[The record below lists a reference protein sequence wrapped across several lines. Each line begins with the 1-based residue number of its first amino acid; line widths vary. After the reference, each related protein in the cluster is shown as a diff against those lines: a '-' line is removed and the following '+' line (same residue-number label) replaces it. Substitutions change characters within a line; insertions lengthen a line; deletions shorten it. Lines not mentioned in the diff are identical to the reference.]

1 MILFSVQSTA
11 WSVLPPERRMGLAV
25 WFSGAADICSRAS
38 CDDETRALKE
48 LESKGVRIFPF
59 DAAKVRAKA
68 PAPKGGP
75 GWTAGR
81 VGRASGLEMIR
92 EVFSMR
98 RLAWAFLFLATMV
111 LASPAFAE
119 PVMELLYPPKLE
131 EYAQCARL
139 LASAGDA
146 PVRLQQKVLKLH
158 AILPAVEA
166 VRLAKEQPSIVLAP
180 VGYLS
185 SNGTPGLAAI
195 IRPFV
200 FRDLAHFQAFSRSP
214 LFEEEAG
221 RAEDLRPLAVA
232 YAGTAYLAARK
243 PVREPGD
250 LDGLRVN
257 SIMDLKLWRAR
268 GERLRAFPY
277 VYNDNLLSAL
287 KHGVIN
293 AAVFTPIEALRFG
306 LSEVASHYN
315 LIDVQRYFMALAVSV
330 SAWREMGH
338 PQRQALS
345 AWAKRMADRCS
356 ARNFDAETRA
366 IEALKKQ
373 GVTIVEPNHQAF
385 EAERPDAAE
394 DAPSEEARVFLR
406 KIQAIR

>member
-1 MILFSVQSTA
+1 
-11 WSVLPPERRMGLAV
+11 
-25 WFSGAADICSRAS
+25 
-38 CDDETRALKE
+38 
-48 LESKGVRIFPF
+48 
-59 DAAKVRAKA
+59 
-68 PAPKGGP
+68 
-75 GWTAGR
+75 
-81 VGRASGLEMIR
+81 MIR
-92 EVFSMR
+92 AVFPMR
-98 RLAWAFLFLATMV
+98 RLASAFLFLATMV
-111 LASPAFAE
+111 LASPAFAQ

-146 PVRLQQKVLKLH
+146 PVRLEQKVLKLH
-158 AILPAVEA
+158 PILPAVEA
-166 VRLAKEQPSIVLAP
+166 VQLAKEQPSIVLAP

-185 SNGTPGLAAI
+185 SNGAPGLAAI

-200 FRDLAHFQAFSRSP
+200 FRDLAHFQAFSRTP

-221 RAEDLRPLAVA
+221 RAENLRPLAVA

-250 LDGLRVN
+250 LNGLTVN
-257 SIMDLKLWRAR
+257 SFMDLKLWRAR

-277 VYNDNLLSAL
+277 VKFNADTASAL
-287 KHGVIN
+287 KHRVIG
-293 AAVFTPIEALRFG
+293 AAVLTPIEALRFG
-306 LSEVASHYN
+306 LSEAASHYN
-315 LIDVQRYFMALAVSV
+315 LIDVQRYFIALAVSV

-345 AWAKRMADRCS
+345 AWAKRMADHCS

-394 DAPSEEARVFLR
+394 DAPSEEAKVFLR